1 MTTTNA
7 HPTLSVSG
15 SGKSRIGGLDL
26 ARGVAIVGMFWA
38 HLVVFNENHG
48 ITGFWLGIRMVVRRF
63 FRFLPACRSRW
74 CCCGA
79 TVVGAY

>member
-15 SGKSRIGGLDL
+15 SGKSRIGGLAL

-38 HLVVFNENHG
+38 HLVVFDENHG
-48 ITGFWLGIRMVVRRF
+48 ITGF
-63 FRFLPACRSRW
+63 
-74 CCCGA
+74 
-79 TVVGAY
+79 